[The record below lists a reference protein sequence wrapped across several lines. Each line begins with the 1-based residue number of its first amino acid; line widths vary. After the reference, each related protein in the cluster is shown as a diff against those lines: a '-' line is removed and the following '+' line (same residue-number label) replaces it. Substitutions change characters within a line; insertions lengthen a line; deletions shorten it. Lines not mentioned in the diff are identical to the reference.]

1 LASRSCGGNCFR
13 QLLWSTDLINRCNI
27 FFDMDNS
34 TQQRELQRI
43 EKLANT
49 LDTAVG
55 IPGTRFSVGLDG
67 LIGLVP
73 VVGDTAMLT
82 SGLWIVHRAQK
93 MGIRKTVLTKML
105 FNLGIDAT
113 VGAIPVVGD
122 LFDFFWKANQRN
134 IALVKKEVY
143 KHPLSK

>member
-1 LASRSCGGNCFR
+1 MNDSK
-13 QLLWSTDLINRCNI
+13 QL
-27 FFDMDNS
+27 
-34 TQQRELQRI
+34 RELHRI

-73 VVGDTAMLT
+73 VVGDTAMLA

-105 FNLGIDAT
+105 INLGIDAT

-134 IALVKKEVY
+134 IALVKKEID
-143 KHPLSK
+143 KQTLSK

>member
-1 LASRSCGGNCFR
+1 
-13 QLLWSTDLINRCNI
+13 
-27 FFDMDNS
+27 MDNS

-93 MGIRKTVLTKML
+93 MGIRKTVLSKML

-122 LFDFFWKANQRN
+122 LFAFFWKANQRN
-134 IALVKKEVY
+134 IALVKKEVH

>member
-1 LASRSCGGNCFR
+1 MN
-13 QLLWSTDLINRCNI
+13 
-27 FFDMDNS
+27 NS
-34 TQQRELQRI
+34 GQQQELQRL

-73 VVGDTAMLT
+73 IVGDAAMLA

-93 MGIRKTVLTKML
+93 MGISKIVLIKML

-113 VGAIPVVGD
+113 VGAIPIVGD
-122 LFDFFWKANQRN
+122 LFDFIWKANQRN
-134 IALVKKEVY
+134 IALVKQEID
-143 KHPLSK
+143 KHPSPK